1 MKPSIPTEAHSN
13 QGSVKRN
20 SSKSSVNRDS
30 VKPEDIT
37 NYDSPYQRVTRNR
50 SNSKAES
57 IVSSLGYFPEIN
69 LKVMGEKCRIILFAQ
84 LHYQGTTTL
93 E

>member
-1 MKPSIPTEAHSN
+1 MKPSIPTEVHSN

-57 IVSSLGYFPEIN
+57 IVSNLGYFPEKK
-69 LKVMGEKCRIILFAQ
+69 LKVMNKQFRIILFAQ
-84 LHYQGTTTL
+84 LHSQGITTP